1 MQKIKSFSVLPN
13 DYQAAAHIN
22 LKSTKLIVS
31 LNLWSLVLLVPF
43 LLGIYIYFQINPILN
58 PVMFFGFDLLMYL
71 GLVLLLLVIHELIH
85 GIFFKLGTDEKV
97 TYKFHG
103 WAISASVKG
112 IYFYKNHY
120 LITGL
125 APFIIIS
132 ALLIISMFIFP
143 MHAFMLYI
151 ILAIHTAG
159 CIGDFYVVL
168 KLLKY
173 NKDTL
178 IHDYGI
184 GMLFYTK

>member
-1 MQKIKSFSVLPN
+1 MKKIKSFSVLPN
-13 DYQAAAHIN
+13 DYQAASHIN
-22 LKSTKLIVS
+22 LKSTKLIIS
-31 LNLWSLVLLVPF
+31 LNLWSLVLILPF
-43 LLGIYIYFQINPILN
+43 LFGIYIYFQINPILN
-58 PVMFFGFDLLMYL
+58 PVMFFGFDLLVYL
-71 GLVLLLLVIHELIH
+71 GLALSTFILHELIH
-85 GIFFKLGTDEKV
+85 GIFFKLGTDQKV
-97 TYKFHG
+97 SYKFHG
-103 WAISASVKG
+103 WALSASVKG

-120 LITGL
+120 LVTGL
-125 APFIIIS
+125 APFVIIS
-132 ALLIISMFIFP
+132 ILMVLAMFIFP

-151 ILAIHTAG
+151 ILAVHTAG